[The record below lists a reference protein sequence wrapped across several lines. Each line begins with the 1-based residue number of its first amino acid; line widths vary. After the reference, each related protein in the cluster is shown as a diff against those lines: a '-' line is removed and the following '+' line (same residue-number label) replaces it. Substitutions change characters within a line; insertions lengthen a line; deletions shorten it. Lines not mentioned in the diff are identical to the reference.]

1 MNLSTNIK
9 NWSKSRV
16 LKGELKEIGEENSYV
31 PIETENGEPVLIR
44 VVENNDFVLTV
55 ELLYAVRNKIYR
67 ATFLGNYIGTEMV
80 IADIKVLKQPSYS
93 PKKVEPFGKGYGIL
107 LMKRAIVEAT
117 NKGIVQITGDR
128 VATSPA
134 QFERQT
140 RFYSKFGFIINEENK
155 LFKAL

>member
-1 MNLSTNIK
+1 M
-9 NWSKSRV
+9 
-16 LKGELKEIGEENSYV
+16 
-31 PIETENGEPVLIR
+31 
-44 VVENNDFVLTV
+44 VENDDSVLTL

-67 ATFLGNYIGTEMV
+67 ATFLGNYTGTEMV

-93 PKKVEPFGKGYGIL
+93 PKNVEPFGKGYGTL

-140 RFYSKFGFIINEENK
+140 RFYSKFGFSINEENK